1 MYCFCLSICTDNL
14 CICFRLSIISRCTEN
29 LRFNMLIFQY
39 IYNDISVH
47 RKLRKTPKNRGFL
60 AFLLCFYS
68 LLIARRYLAISWGG
82 CSPPQTP
89 PLTGRCPVPSRLVPT
104 ARPLELVFCSVSPSV
119 MYFEHTPL
127 QNSQGALYALY
138 EALRAL
144 DSFWV
149 YAIHKIPTELGAK
162 YISPEGLIL
171 PPGGG
176 HWRKPKGG

>member
-1 MYCFCLSICTDNL
+1 MPFWTYSKHRENIYTPCNICPLVRVLHSLKPL
-14 CICFRLSIISRCTEN
+14 C
-29 LRFNMLIFQY
+29 
-39 IYNDISVH
+39 
-47 RKLRKTPKNRGFL
+47 
-60 AFLLCFYS
+60 
-68 LLIARRYLAISWGG
+68 
-82 CSPPQTP
+82 
-89 PLTGRCPVPSRLVPT
+89 RLVPT

-144 DSFWV
+144 DSFGV

-171 PPGGG
+171 PPEGGIG
-176 HWRKPKGG
+176 ESQRGDNCTQKSP